1 MSDKLKVT
9 FTTVNVR
16 NNGEW
21 TGKGETYWEFLVD
34 DQQVSSRPLSN
45 PLKVADGETIAINQS
60 YPVTKQNGQTLT
72 VEGSFSEKDNTDKDE
87 FASFRD
93 AYTEAGGW
101 GLGTH
106 NRTLRDGNLDVTV
119 NYKVERQ

>member
-9 FTTVNVR
+9 FTTINIR

-21 TGKGETYWEFLVD
+21 TGKGEVYYELLVD
-34 DQQVSSRPLSN
+34 EHQVKSVPVSN
-45 PLKVADGETIAINQS
+45 PLKLADGETVAVNQS
-60 YPVTKQNGQTLT
+60 YSVTKQSGQTLT
-72 VEGSFSEKDNTDKDE
+72 VEGSVSEKDNLDKDE
-87 FASFRD
+87 FASFND
-93 AYTEAGGW
+93 EYTGAGSW

>member
-9 FTTVNVR
+9 FTTINVR

-21 TGKGETYWEFLVD
+21 TGKGSLYWEMLVD
-34 DQQVSSRPLSN
+34 DHQVASRPLSN
-45 PLKVADGETIAINQS
+45 TLNVADGETIAINQS
-60 YPVTKQNGQTLT
+60 YPLTKQNGQTLT
-72 VEGSFSEKDNTDKDE
+72 VEGSVSEKDNLDKDE
-87 FASFRD
+87 FASFSD
-93 AYTEAGGW
+93 AYTDAGNW

-106 NRTLRDGNLDVTV
+106 NRTLRDGKLDVTV